1 MAYRALIATEASN
14 YDKVKEAILSCLGI
28 TEETYRR
35 RFREYQLSKGMR
47 PRVAGQYL
55 MDQCTRWLQPEE
67 HTPQE
72 LMQKIVIEQFASV
85 LPPGNRELIKRNRP
99 TTIEDAIILAEACE
113 DANEG
118 AVSGPTPAPK
128 LTRTNQPMKPRGGNQ
143 TFRPW
148 RLRLTPS
155 WAREKSPNLPVIDS
169 QDRQTPLALPT
180 PVCYRCNEPRHIA
193 RNCLMMEVDL
203 AKRSWSA
210 VTAHCKTAQYWTYE
224 EADSGTEIGN
234 LAQDLKIDPADDPH
248 TSFRFMQ
255 QPSSSL
261 IRMRETDGLL
271 TIGERID
278 REHICG
284 QSPECLITF
293 DVGTFSKEKFQLI
306 HVEVEVKDINDNSPQ
321 FPHNESY
328 IEMSES
334 AAVGT
339 RFPLDIAVDQDVGP
353 NYIENYYISFNS
365 HFDIEVRSRED
376 GVKLAEL
383 VLAKGLDR
391 EKEDS
396 YTLQLSAADGG
407 NPAKSGSVTVHIK
420 VLDFNDNSPVF
431 DHSLLKV
438 ELYEDAPV
446 GFLLCKL
453 NAVDLDEGINGDIVY
468 GFNDQVS
475 AEIRQVFQIDPSSGR
490 LSLKGLVDYE
500 TKKSYELDIQ
510 AYDLGLNSV
519 PAVCKVIVDIV
530 DANDNAPEISIKPM
544 TSISAGVAYITESA
558 AEDSFVA
565 LVSTSDRDS
574 GANGYVQC
582 SLQGHEHFKL
592 QEAYGDSFMIVTT
605 TTLDREKISE
615 YNLTVI
621 AEDLG
626 SPPFKT
632 IKQYTIRISDEN
644 DNAPLF
650 SKPVYEVSVLENNV
664 PGSFITT
671 VVARDRDLGQNAKV
685 TYKLIDAEVY
695 GGVPLSTFVSV
706 DAVSGSIYSVRS
718 FNYELI
724 KQIEMTIQ
732 ASDEGS
738 PQLSTT
744 ALIRVKI
751 VDQNDNVPLIMHP
764 ILQNGFADVNLP
776 NNAPPGYLAL
786 QIKARDADE
795 GMNAE
800 LSYRILQDHQML
812 FTMNKQTGDIALKNG
827 LTYIA
832 GDSLKV
838 IIEVSDNGR
847 HTLSSTATLNFIVT
861 ETSPSDE
868 PIVVILQ
875 SRDEE
880 HPQWDI
886 SLVFVIMLGGSC
898 VLVLMAIVAVAISCK
913 DNKTGRNYDNKKD
926 LNHRGFETNPFKIN
940 SSQKDASIYSGS
952 TLVNGQIA
960 RSEDRENSKCLSANE
975 KRGHLETKIC
985 MPSSSLNQ
993 NPFQSVSSWQ
1003 EQTRFKL
1010 SGIAYT
1016 DQMSAKDSGK
1026 GDSDF
1031 NDSDSET
1038 SGDGS
1043 RRILTTCTPL
1053 QNDTFHSRNVSVPSL

>member
-1 MAYRALIATEASN
+1 MTMN
-14 YDKVKEAILSCLGI
+14 Y
-28 TEETYRR
+28 
-35 RFREYQLSKGMR
+35 
-47 PRVAGQYL
+47 
-55 MDQCTRWLQPEE
+55 
-67 HTPQE
+67 
-72 LMQKIVIEQFASV
+72 
-85 LPPGNRELIKRNRP
+85 N
-99 TTIEDAIILAEACE
+99 
-113 DANEG
+113 
-118 AVSGPTPAPK
+118 
-128 LTRTNQPMKPRGGNQ
+128 RTNL
-143 TFRPW
+143 FY
-148 RLRLTPS
+148 LLT
-155 WAREKSPNLPVIDS
+155 IFF
-169 QDRQTPLALPT
+169 TPLA
-180 PVCYRCNEPRHIA
+180 VNG
-193 RNCLMMEVDL
+193 
-203 AKRSWSA
+203 
-210 VTAHCKTAQYWTYE
+210 KTAQYITYE
-224 EADSGTEIGN
+224 EDAAGTEIGN

-293 DVGTFSKEKFQLI
+293 DVVTFSKEKFQLI

-391 EKEDS
+391 EKDDS

-431 DHSLLKV
+431 HHSLLKV

-500 TKKSYELDIQ
+500 TKKSYELDIH
-510 AYDLGLNSV
+510 AYDLGMNSV

-530 DANDNAPEISIKPM
+530 DVNDNAPEISIKPM

-695 GGVPLSTFVSV
+695 GGAPLSTFVSV
-706 DAVSGSIYSVRS
+706 DTVSGSIYSVRS

-744 ALIRVKI
+744 TLIRVKI
-751 VDQNDNVPLIMHP
+751 VDQNDNSPFITYP
-764 ILQNGFADVNLP
+764 ILQNGSVDVRMP

-795 GMNAE
+795 GMNSE
-800 LSYRILQDHQML
+800 LSYRILQDQQKL
-812 FTMNKQTGDIALKNG
+812 FTLNKQTGEL
-827 LTYIA
+827 
-832 GDSLKV
+832 SLKMGLAYVSGDTVKV
-838 IIEVSDNGR
+838 IVAVNDNGR
-847 HTLSSTATLNFIVT
+847 PALSSTATFNFIVT
-861 ETSPSDE
+861 EMSPFDEQIVVVLQSSDE
-868 PIVVILQ
+868 ESP
-875 SRDEE
+875 E
-880 HPQWDI
+880 WGI
-886 SLVFVIMLGGSC
+886 SLIVIIVLGGGC
-898 VLVLMAIVAVAISCK
+898 ALLLITIVAVAITCK
-913 DNKTGRNYDNKKD
+913 NSQILQNCDTKKD
-926 LNHRGFETNPFKIN
+926 MKHRDFETNPMTL
-940 SSQKDASIYSGS
+940 SGSQKDASVYFGS
-952 TLVNGQIA
+952 RTIVNDRVGNSEIGEDA
-960 RSEDRENSKCLSANE
+960 RCLYE
-975 KRGHLETKIC
+975 KERRGDSETKVFI
-985 MPSSSLNQ
+985 PSTSFIHKQ
-993 NPFQSVSSWQ
+993 FKPVSIWRDEKYS
-1003 EQTRFKL
+1003 FNL
-1010 SGIAYT
+1010 SGVPNT
-1016 DQMSAKDSGK
+1016 DQLSIKDSGK

-1031 NDSDSET
+1031 HDSDSDT

-1043 RRILTTCTPL
+1043 SKTQTTFNAV
-1053 QNDTFHSRNVSVPSL
+1053 QNGTFHPRDIRLPDSKSTNCTVPTNDPSTYGNGFSIVYSHAPIYNQLTAWKASCYHTNIPKTKGLLQAIPRTGTLPAQFYHHNPRETTHIVPQQDSQQFLEPTALSEIATSF

>member
-1 MAYRALIATEASN
+1 MVRI
-14 YDKVKEAILSCLGI
+14 CLCSLL
-28 TEETYRR
+28 
-35 RFREYQLSKGMR
+35 FAVLF
-47 PRVAGQYL
+47 
-55 MDQCTRWLQPEE
+55 
-67 HTPQE
+67 TPF
-72 LMQKIVIEQFASV
+72 V
-85 LPPGNRELIKRNRP
+85 
-99 TTIEDAIILAEACE
+99 
-113 DANEG
+113 
-118 AVSGPTPAPK
+118 
-128 LTRTNQPMKPRGGNQ
+128 
-143 TFRPW
+143 
-148 RLRLTPS
+148 
-155 WAREKSPNLPVIDS
+155 
-169 QDRQTPLALPT
+169 
-180 PVCYRCNEPRHIA
+180 
-193 RNCLMMEVDL
+193 
-203 AKRSWSA
+203 
-210 VTAHCKTAQYWTYE
+210 AHCKTAQYWTYE

-284 QSPECLITF
+284 KSPECLITF
-293 DVGTFSKEKFQLI
+293 DVVTFSKEKFQLI

-353 NYIENYYISFNS
+353 NYIESYYISFNS
-365 HFDIEVRSRED
+365 HFGIEVRSRED
-376 GVKLAEL
+376 GVKFAEL

-407 NPAKSGSVTVHIK
+407 NPAKSGSVPVHIK

-500 TKKSYELDIQ
+500 TKKSYELDIH

-530 DANDNAPEISIKPM
+530 DVNDNAPEISIKPM

-632 IKQYTIRISDEN
+632 IKQYTISISDEN

-671 VVARDRDLGQNAKV
+671 VVARDPDLGHNAKV

-724 KQIEMTIQ
+724 KQIEITIQ

-751 VDQNDNVPLIMHP
+751 IDQNDNVPLIMHP

-795 GMNAE
+795 GMNSE

-812 FTMNKQTGDIALKNG
+812 FTMNKQTGDISLKNG

-847 HTLSSTATLNFIVT
+847 HALSSTATLNFIVT

-868 PIVVILQ
+868 PIVVVLQ

-886 SLVFVIMLGGSC
+886 SLVFVIVLGGSC

-913 DNKTGRNYDNKKD
+913 DNKTGRNYDNKND
-926 LNHRGFETNPFKIN
+926 LNHRGFETNPLKTN

-960 RSEDRENSKCLSANE
+960 RSEDGENSKCLSANA

-985 MPSSSLNQ
+985 MPSSPLNQ

-1003 EQTRFKL
+1003 EQTHFKL
-1010 SGIAYT
+1010 IGIAYT

-1026 GDSDF
+1026 GESDF

-1038 SGDGS
+1038 SGDES

-1053 QNDTFHSRNVSVPSL
+1053 QNDTFHSRNISVSTLGPAHCILPIHGPSSCGNCYRAACLHTPMHNQLCAWEETHYCTKGLTQPIPRTGTLQTQLYHNNPGELACIDVPQQEKTQLLKPPALTEVATTF

>member
-1 MAYRALIATEASN
+1 MTMIYNRSNLFCLLTVFFTPVAVNGKTVQYIAYE
-14 YDKVKEAILSCLGI
+14 
-28 TEETYRR
+28 
-35 RFREYQLSKGMR
+35 
-47 PRVAGQYL
+47 
-55 MDQCTRWLQPEE
+55 
-67 HTPQE
+67 
-72 LMQKIVIEQFASV
+72 
-85 LPPGNRELIKRNRP
+85 
-99 TTIEDAIILAEACE
+99 EDAA
-113 DANEG
+113 
-118 AVSGPTPAPK
+118 
-128 LTRTNQPMKPRGGNQ
+128 
-143 TFRPW
+143 
-148 RLRLTPS
+148 
-155 WAREKSPNLPVIDS
+155 
-169 QDRQTPLALPT
+169 
-180 PVCYRCNEPRHIA
+180 
-193 RNCLMMEVDL
+193 
-203 AKRSWSA
+203 
-210 VTAHCKTAQYWTYE
+210 
-224 EADSGTEIGN
+224 GTEIGN
-234 LAQDLKIDPADDPH
+234 LAQDLKINPAEDSH

-271 TIGERID
+271 TIGQRID
-278 REHICG
+278 RELICG
-284 QSPECLITF
+284 QSPKCLISF
-293 DVGTFSKEKFQLI
+293 DVVTFSREKFQLI

-328 IEMSES
+328 IEMPES

-339 RFPLDIAVDQDVGP
+339 RFPLDIAVDRDVGP

-365 HFDIEVRSRED
+365 HFGIEVRSRED
-376 GVKLAEL
+376 GVKYAEL
-383 VLAKGLDR
+383 VLTKGLDR

-407 NPAKSGSVTVHIK
+407 NPARSGSVTVQIK
-420 VLDFNDNSPVF
+420 VLDCNDNSPVF

-438 ELYEDAPV
+438 QVYEDAPV

-453 NAVDLDEGINGDIVY
+453 NAVDLDEGINGGIVY

-475 AEIRQVFQIDPSSGR
+475 AEIRQVFQIEPSSGR

-530 DANDNAPEISIKPM
+530 DVNDNAPEISIKPM

-605 TTLDREKISE
+605 AALDREKISE

-626 SPPFKT
+626 AAPFKT

-644 DNAPLF
+644 DNAPFF
-650 SKPVYEVSVLENNV
+650 SKSVYEVSVLENNV
-664 PGSFITT
+664 PGSYITT
-671 VVARDRDLGQNAKV
+671 VVARDPDLGHNAKV

-695 GGVPLSTFVSV
+695 GGAPLSTFVTV
-706 DAVSGSIYSVRS
+706 DPVSGSIYSVRS

-724 KQIEMTIQ
+724 KHIEITIQ

-751 VDQNDNVPLIMHP
+751 VDQNDNYPFITYP
-764 ILQNGFADVNLP
+764 ILQNGSVDVRMP
-776 NNAPPGYLAL
+776 NNAPAGYLAL

-795 GMNAE
+795 GMNSE
-800 LSYRILQDHQML
+800 LSYRILQDQQQL
-812 FTMNKQTGDIALKNG
+812 FTVNKQTGEL
-827 LTYIA
+827 
-832 GDSLKV
+832 SLKMGLAFVSGDTVKV
-838 IIEVSDNGR
+838 IVAVNDNGR
-847 HTLSSTATLNFIVT
+847 PVLSSTATLNFIVT
-861 ETSPSDE
+861 EMSQFDEQIVVVLQSSDE
-868 PIVVILQ
+868 EPLQ
-875 SRDEE
+875 
-880 HPQWDI
+880 WGI
-886 SLVFVIMLGGSC
+886 SLIVIIVLGGGC
-898 VLVLMAIVAVAISCK
+898 ALLLITIVAIAVTCK
-913 DNKTGRNYDNKKD
+913 NSQTLQNYNTKKD
-926 LNHRGFETNPFKIN
+926 MKHRDFETNPAALS
-940 SSQKDASIYSGS
+940 SSQNDASVYFGS
-952 TLVNGQIA
+952 RTIVNDRVGN
-960 RSEDRENSKCLSANE
+960 SEIGEDSRCLYE
-975 KRGHLETKIC
+975 KESRGDSETKVFI
-985 MPSSSLNQ
+985 PSTAFSQKQFKPVSIWRDEKYSLN
-993 NPFQSVSSWQ
+993 
-1003 EQTRFKL
+1003 L
-1010 SGIAYT
+1010 SGIPNT
-1016 DQMSAKDSGK
+1016 DQLSTKDSGK

-1031 NDSDSET
+1031 HDSDSDT

-1043 RRILTTCTPL
+1043 SKTQTTFNVV
-1053 QNDTFHSRNVSVPSL
+1053 QNGTFHPTDNRLPDSESSNCMVSTNGPSTYGNGYSIPYSHAPIYNQLTAWKASYYHTDIPKTKGLLQAIPRTGTLPVQFCHHNRRATTHILPQQDSQKFPEPTALSEVATSF